1 MARAATT
8 ADVFNAIAEPRR
20 REIIG
25 LLNDGREWA
34 VGDVVMRVKIG
45 QPAVSKH
52 LGVLRKVGVVT
63 VVKRGQHR
71 MYRLHAEELK
81 AVHDWVK
88 TFERYW
94 SDQIGR
100 IKERAERKA
109 MDRIAR
115 ENEKPNRRNG
125 RNDGGND

>member
-8 ADVFNAIAEPRR
+8 TDVFNAVAEPRR
-20 REIIG
+20 REIIA
-25 LLNDGREWA
+25 LLSNGQEWA
-34 VGDVVMRVKIG
+34 VNDVVVRMRMA

-63 VVKRGQHR
+63 TVKRGQHR
-71 MYRLHAEELK
+71 MYRLGAAQLK
-81 AVHDWVK
+81 QIAAWVK

-94 SDQIGR
+94 SGQISR
-100 IKERAERKA
+100 IKERAEQKA

-115 ENEKPNRRNG
+115 ENEK
-125 RNDGGND
+125 RNDKK

>member
-1 MARAATT
+1 
-8 ADVFNAIAEPRR
+8 
-20 REIIG
+20 
-25 LLNDGREWA
+25 
-34 VGDVVMRVKIG
+34 
-45 QPAVSKH
+45 VSKH